1 MNEKGVGLS
10 KSEVI
15 KEESKE
21 EVQEEVKD
29 EESTRKRKIGT
40 KKKMKSRTKKIY
52 TKHFSRRQVTKK
64 NDKLRLQ
71 GLEEINLNVVIR
83 SNGQKRYFSTLMT
96 VLSIFDREDLNAVYQ
111 LVMEKYQ
118 DEMPEG
124 FDRVLWGDLM
134 VLFNPD
140 DKDEFWSSQLDWV
153 IVSWKLHSSSGIHTL
168 VTDTGLIIHMLVE
181 KKYPLRKEVLM
192 QMLKL
197 KLESEE
203 ENTMAL
209 ELIKFVKKILAELES
224 EEHKNWLVH
233 KQTAC
238 GKDFSNPFM
247 VDNLPKI
254 VRFSTHLA
262 SVVKSWLV
270 HDQTV
275 HVCAEKTKFS
285 AEEDRV

>member
-1 MNEKGVGLS
+1 MRAIYNKERANFFDDTILLKEK
-10 KSEVI
+10 
-15 KEESKE
+15 SKE
-21 EVQEEVKD
+21 EVQEKDKD
-29 EESTRKRKIGT
+29 EESTRKRKLGT
-40 KKKMKSRTKKIY
+40 RKKMKSRK
-52 TKHFSRRQVTKK
+52 RRYIQNTSEEKVTKE
-64 NDKLRLQ
+64 NDNLRLKYPIKEWKTECLGAKPQ
-71 GLEEINLNVVIR
+71 TDQAEHLEEINLNVVIR

-140 DKDEFWSSQLDWV
+140 DKDEFWSSQLDWI

-224 EEHKNWLVH
+224 EE
-233 KQTAC
+233 
-238 GKDFSNPFM
+238 
-247 VDNLPKI
+247 
-254 VRFSTHLA
+254 
-262 SVVKSWLV
+262 
-270 HDQTV
+270 
-275 HVCAEKTKFS
+275 
-285 AEEDRV
+285 